1 MLCEILFE
9 CLVELEEEVGKFL
22 VVMNDVRTLFNSIM
36 SQISSPNNLAV
47 QPSNLTG
54 SSVCVCG
61 VWCVPTLQIAPS
73 DKQSD

>member
-22 VVMNDVRTLFNSIM
+22 VVMNEVRTLFNSIM

-47 QPSNLTG
+47 QPSYLTG

-73 DKQSD
+73 DKLSD